1 MSAPVRVPSETSAA
15 FDARLSSH
23 VGLLQRPGI
32 DTVQVPAALVYA
44 EGVVSG
50 LSLAV
55 AALQR
60 RERII
65 DHLSRWE
72 GRVRALQGAAHGR

>member
-1 MSAPVRVPSETSAA
+1 MTAPVRIPSETSAA
-15 FDARLSSH
+15 FDARLSAH
-23 VGLLQRPGI
+23 LGI
-32 DTVQVPAALVYA
+32 LERCEQPSISVPAALVYA
-44 EGVVSG
+44 EGVVAG

-72 GRVRALQGAAHGR
+72 GRLRQEQGANHGH

>member
-1 MSAPVRVPSETSAA
+1 MGAPVRIASETSAA
-15 FDARLSSH
+15 FDARLSAH
-23 VGLLQRPGI
+23 LGALQRCAAPA
-32 DTVQVPAALVYA
+32 VEVPAALVYA
-44 EGVVSG
+44 EGVTAG
-50 LSLAV
+50 LSLAI

-72 GRVRALQGAAHGR
+72 SRLRGERERCHG

>member
-1 MSAPVRVPSETSAA
+1 MSAPLRIASEPAAA

-23 VGLLQRPGI
+23 LGALASPRDPCI
-32 DTVQVPAALVYA
+32 DVPAALVYA
-44 EGVVSG
+44 EGVVAG

-65 DHLSRWE
+65 DHLARWE
-72 GRVRALQGAAHGR
+72 GRLRIVRGQGNGR

>member
-1 MSAPVRVPSETSAA
+1 MSAPVRIPSETSAA
-15 FDARLSSH
+15 FDARLSAHLGALADPLPPS
-23 VGLLQRPGI
+23 LL
-32 DTVQVPAALVYA
+32 VPAALVYA
-44 EGVVSG
+44 EGVTAG

-65 DHLSRWE
+65 DHLARWE
-72 GRVRALQGAAHGR
+72 GRLRVERGRQHGG

>member
-1 MSAPVRVPSETSAA
+1 MAAPIRIASETSAA
-15 FDARLSSH
+15 FDARLSAHLSA
-23 VGLLQRPGI
+23 LQRPALP
-32 DTVQVPAALVYA
+32 VVEVPAALVYA
-44 EGVVSG
+44 EGVVAG

-55 AALQR
+55 SALQR

-72 GRVRALQGAAHGR
+72 SRMRSERDRCDGR